1 MAQKLSEDLAAFRK
15 ESEDFQAKV
24 LAFIE
29 AQTKA
34 SAGLAAEL
42 TKLSEAA
49 HEAAVKAAAKTSK
62 SGNTK
67 KKEEMTVPEKVPDIR
82 TWFINYY
89 INHMEEVNAL
99 VPEETMSKVMNV
111 ANKKPQAKAGGT
123 PFNKVK
129 ADTIYGLVFSSN
141 TDFAKAITVKFE
153 EAHPKVETQA
163 P

>member
-15 ESEDFQAKV
+15 ETEEFQAKV

-34 SAGLAAEL
+34 NAGFAVEL
-42 TKLSEAA
+42 TKLNEAA
-49 HEAAVKAAAKTSK
+49 HEAAVKAATKSSKT
-62 SGNTK
+62 GGPK
-67 KKEEMTVPEKVPDIR
+67 KKEEMTVPDKAPDIK

-89 INHMEEVNAL
+89 MNHMDEVNAL
-99 VPEETMSKVMNV
+99 VPEETMSKVMNM
-111 ANKKPQAKAGGT
+111 ANKKPQAKNGGT

-129 ADTIYGLVFSSN
+129 ADTIYGLVFQSN
-141 TDFAKAITVKFE
+141 PDFAKAITLKFE
-153 EAHPKVETQA
+153 EAHPKVETQE